1 MGKQRLDSGRG
12 RRANVVKSQRRG
24 GSRRPF
30 YVALGLIAVAGVAAL
45 AWQMTR
51 PRSMAEIVEATTPG
65 AAEGYLYGD
74 PAAPVQILE
83 FADFECP
90 GCAHFATVS
99 EPDVRKR
106 IVDAG
111 LANFRFFD
119 FPLSQHR
126 NSIPAHLA
134 AACAADQGK
143 FWEMHDRIF
152 MGQPDWAAGP
162 RESDFGA
169 SRKAKREFAR
179 YARDVGLN
187 TSEWERCYDERR
199 HLERILGNREE
210 GVRRGVG
217 STPTF
222 FIGRRKV
229 SSVLGVDQLKAYVDT
244 ALVEA
249 RQQGASGGAG
259 AAPAVGAGGPSSR

>member
-1 MGKQRLDSGRG
+1 MGKRRVDTGRG
-12 RRANVVKSQRRG
+12 RRANVVTAQRRG

-30 YVALGLIAVAGVAAL
+30 YIALGLIAAAGIGAL

-51 PRSMAEIVEATTPG
+51 SSSIAEIVETTTPG
-65 AAEGYLYGD
+65 QAEGYLYGNPD
-74 PAAPVQILE
+74 APVQILE

-162 RESDFGA
+162 RESDFA
-169 SRKAKREFAR
+169 AARKAKREFSR
-179 YARDVGLN
+179 YAAEVGLDAN
-187 TSEWERCYDERR
+187 DWERCYDERR
-199 HLERILGNREE
+199 HLDRILGNREE
-210 GVRRGVG
+210 GNRRGVA

-222 FIGRRKV
+222 FVGRRRV
-229 SSVLGVDQLKAYVDT
+229 AAVLGVDQLKAYVDT
-244 ALVEA
+244 ALAEA
-249 RQQGASGGAG
+249 RQQPGASSAPPPTKSGGTT
-259 AAPAVGAGGPSSR
+259 PR